1 MPSRAAKGLMHD
13 HKEFM
18 AAREIVGVLDASPL
32 ENNLFEWHVNLW
44 KRNCPIH
51 LIMNF
56 TEEYPSRPP
65 SVLLC
70 TPFPHSNVVR
80 QSDGSYSICLDM
92 LDSRGKNI
100 SPFSGWTSAMSVL
113 SILVQLQSF
122 LTYEKLHYTGYTEMG
137 FEGSM
142 NRALQTMANFE
153 CNKCTHHGVKAAW
166 PARRQQADCPSLPMR
181 LVCRPCGTI
190 ELAKPAAPEATAPLP
205 KQLLATAT
213 PPKPLLVL
221 APPMPQALK
230 GKFAVLSIEGDEQ
243 SDSDDNEDT
252 SDNLSDMLTV
262 QATNAAGADVELP
275 LNALAQAAGYATKTG
290 PSKRTQK
297 KMAYR
302 ARKRKPKRGNWC
314 MGVADAAQTAAASAA
329 VVVTVASGKPCGKP
343 MASMAKQ
350 GGCAVLAKDPEAH
363 VAEKEAAA
371 CSGSFALLSY
381 DALIIVM
388 EKLHSEADVR
398 SLACT
403 CSHLSS
409 ACSDG
414 LLWRVLFH
422 RHFPASQLAAASL
435 SDWRHAYMLEHSSNA
450 ELLRC
455 YHSKATLGALDEK
468 RGGLE
473 VFGIPLTFTVNPR
486 THEVD
491 YIYSTLDTLS
501 YSAFRED
508 GVRTSVWGEAF
519 THFLPLYL
527 TRDHFKA
534 ARPIL
539 HQTIA
544 AVCANAPRW
553 RFAQGRFVPEMALD
567 VLPKLL
573 CTLVV
578 LLVDRGVA
586 ASDVFINGFTQ
597 VYRLLL

>member
-1 MPSRAAKGLMHD
+1 MLAA
-13 HKEFM
+13 
-18 AAREIVGVLDASPL
+18 A
-32 ENNLFEWHVNLW
+32 
-44 KRNCPIH
+44 
-51 LIMNF
+51 
-56 TEEYPSRPP
+56 PP
-65 SVLLC
+65 
-70 TPFPHSNVVR
+70 P
-80 QSDGSYSICLDM
+80 
-92 LDSRGKNI
+92 K
-100 SPFSGWTSAMSVL
+100 
-113 SILVQLQSF
+113 QL
-122 LTYEKLHYTGYTEMG
+122 
-137 FEGSM
+137 
-142 NRALQTMANFE
+142 
-153 CNKCTHHGVKAAW
+153 
-166 PARRQQADCPSLPMR
+166 
-181 LVCRPCGTI
+181 
-190 ELAKPAAPEATAPLP
+190 PAAAPPP
-205 KQLLATAT
+205 KQLLATAPPT
-213 PPKPLLVL
+213 KPTPKPLLVL
-221 APPMPQALK
+221 APPKPQALK
-230 GKFAVLSIEGDEQ
+230 GKFAVLSVEGDEQ
-243 SDSDDNEDT
+243 GDADDDDDDDEGT
-252 SDNLSDMLTV
+252 S
-262 QATNAAGADVELP
+262 E
-275 LNALAQAAGYATKTG
+275 KTG

-297 KMAYR
+297 KNAYR
-302 ARKRKPKRGNWC
+302 ARRRERERGGL
-314 MGVADAAQTAAASAA
+314 GVADAAQTAAASTA
-329 VVVTVASGKPCGKP
+329 VVTVATVKPTT
-343 MASMAKQ
+343 SMAEQ
-350 GGCAVLAKDPEAH
+350 GGYAVLAKDPEAH
-363 VAEKEAAA
+363 EKTAAE

-403 CSHLSS
+403 CSHMRS

-527 TRDHFKA
+527 TRDHFTG